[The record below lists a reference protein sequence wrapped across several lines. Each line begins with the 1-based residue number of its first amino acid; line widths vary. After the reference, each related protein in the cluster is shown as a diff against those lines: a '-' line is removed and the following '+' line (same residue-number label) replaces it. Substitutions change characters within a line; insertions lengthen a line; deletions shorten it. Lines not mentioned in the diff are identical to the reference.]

1 MDPDSSA
8 SAAGTRLH
16 SSDAF
21 RIHSICFLLMRRTQ
35 GFYTKD
41 AGFVYR
47 KNMGI
52 LRKLICQLA
61 GGPRFLKQ
69 MTSDARENC
78 ENYPVSAYLARNCS
92 QEDGLGTPA
101 SSCPTDRGTN
111 LLDCNGCF
119 TESTTFR
126 NVWTKHSTSPIT
138 YQSGKIYLEN
148 YRYCLSSITP
158 EPRIIYQMPACP
170 KSEKIEDVL
179 LLECPVG
186 EVLPNPSDYKPS
198 LAVLTAHNWL
208 LRLSATTG
216 EILEKV
222 YLAAHCKFRY
232 LSWDTPQD
240 VMVVKSIQQK
250 HPGAARQA
258 GVQQSVLFVLA
269 VFRVLP
275 LSFIGMLE
283 LDKKFFGNS
292 MTDASMSDSMLI
304 VTHSTGLVRLY
315 SFQTISE
322 QFMLQRV
329 DLGQEYNWN
338 GKIGIVGKYPFGI
351 PYNIKITGAPDLLF
365 EVSSLESTFQIG
377 GFPWHYIITPNKK
390 SQKGIFH
397 VCSLKDHTL
406 AKNGVQE
413 MKCCSLEPDWITFH
427 PDSSGRILHVGP
439 NLIKVLKL
447 KEVEGNTELQKVT
460 EDFIIQASRENN
472 IENSITVTSSGR
484 IVKNRFNS
492 LDDDPEKETFQI
504 VDYEDELNLLSI
516 AAVTQI
522 GSDGSARLDLRCNE
536 RGTRLK
542 SIPFVESWD
551 VTYSHE
557 VYFDRN
563 VVLHIEQKPNR
574 TFSCYVYH
582 MICSRSNEDEN
593 IKKGKG
599 KRQFCEKLG
608 RTFKYL

>member
-8 SAAGTRLH
+8 LAAGTRLQ
-16 SSDAF
+16 SSNAF
-21 RIHSICFLLMRRTQ
+21 RIHSICCLLIRRTQ

-52 LRKLICQLA
+52 LRELMCQ
-61 GGPRFLKQ
+61 
-69 MTSDARENC
+69 
-78 ENYPVSAYLARNCS
+78 
-92 QEDGLGTPA
+92 
-101 SSCPTDRGTN
+101 
-111 LLDCNGCF
+111 
-119 TESTTFR
+119 ESTTFR
-126 NVWTKHSTSPIT
+126 NVWTTHSTSPIV

-148 YRYCLSSITP
+148 YRCCMSSMAG
-158 EPRIIYQMPACP
+158 EPRIIYQMPTCP
-170 KSEKIEDVL
+170 KSEKIEDAL

-186 EVLPNPSDYKPS
+186 EALPNPSDYKPS

-222 YLAAHCKFRY
+222 YLATQCKFRY

-250 HPGAARQA
+250 LPGAARQVC
-258 GVQQSVLFVLA
+258 VQQSVLFVLA
-269 VFRVLP
+269 IFRVLP

-292 MTDASMSDSMLI
+292 MTDASMSHSMLI

-322 QFMLQRV
+322 QFMQHQV

-351 PYNIKITGAPDLLF
+351 PCNIKITGAPDLLF

-397 VCSLKDHTL
+397 ICSLKDHTL

-447 KEVEGNTELQKVT
+447 KEVEGNTEQQKVT
-460 EDFIIQASRENN
+460 EDFIIEASRENN
-472 IENSITVTSSGR
+472 TENSITVTASGR
-484 IVKNRFNS
+484 IVKKRFNS
-492 LDDDPEKETFQI
+492 LDDDPEKETFKI

-574 TFSCYVYH
+574 TFSCYVYQ
-582 MICSRSNEDEN
+582 MTCSHSNEDEN
-593 IKKGKG
+593 VKKGKQE
-599 KRQFCEKLG
+599 RQFCEKLG
-608 RTFKYL
+608 RTFEYL